1 LSKPSR
7 VGGWVGE
14 VKRKSW
20 VSEANTMSSI
30 GKGGRACAP
39 PPGYYLPALAW
50 LSSAMMACSSFS
62 AALL

>member
-1 LSKPSR
+1 
-7 VGGWVGE
+7 VGE